1 MMNKIHGMEE
11 SKGKNYFVEKRDFTE
26 KLDIEIRGKNFSQ
39 APSTVCTRG
48 SYKLGMPELFS

>member
-26 KLDIEIRGKNFSQ
+26 KLDIEIRGKELL
-39 APSTVCTRG
+39 TG
-48 SYKLGMPELFS
+48 SLYSVH